1 MKRKIPKIK
10 VVAVRELRL
19 NSTLQAVHQKIIEHL
34 GLDEKYKRYIL
45 DFTIGRRMA
54 KGEILA
60 VDELEAWHIASTET
74 VSRWKLN
81 MGMNRYDRRK

>member
-10 VVAVRELRL
+10 ILEVRELRL
-19 NSTLQAVHQKIIEHL
+19 NPTLQAVHQKIIGHL
-34 GLDEKYKRYIL
+34 GLDAKYKRYIL

-60 VDELEAWHIASTET
+60 VDELDAWHTASIQV
-74 VSRWKLN
+74 VSGWKLN